1 MARKSKGFGELLHQ
15 QQRAK
20 GQQESI
26 EKLTKRVQK
35 SFEGSIEN
43 LRINPQGEGK
53 MSEVLEAFV
62 EPYMEAAQSRD
73 ERLKLLSVAVAAWN
87 LALAPEEQQQQ
98 DLENLV
104 NEICGEDRQ
113 AKQEMREILEE
124 LMERKRSSFA
134 DIRRYIFDFEL
145 QESRND
151 IHLTVVSAPMPEDK
165 Q

>member
-1 MARKSKGFGELLHQ
+1 MAKKPKGFGELLHQ

-43 LRINPQGEGK
+43 VRINPQGEGK

-73 ERLKLLSVAVAAWN
+73 ERLKLLSAAVA
-87 LALAPEEQQQQ
+87 
-98 DLENLV
+98 D
-104 NEICGEDRQ
+104 
-113 AKQEMREILEE
+113 
-124 LMERKRSSFA
+124 
-134 DIRRYIFDFEL
+134 
-145 QESRND
+145 
-151 IHLTVVSAPMPEDK
+151 
-165 Q
+165 